1 MVPRKRAWWGSR
13 TYSLFKSWPA
23 LISTLYPC
31 QVVDRLENIRSRA
44 AGQKGQTTRDKPWNE
59 SKNYNLASPCSLNL
73 WPEPAFA
80 FAKLGLIWKLARTS
94 EWGHSNTVGGK
105 FCAIPCPCNQHTP
118 SFQYHNMSTLQQ
130 SLPLLYYSIR
140 FLQQSFHIHSWY
152 YSLQP
157 KSAVVYF
164 FQAGAPFSIDILTR
178 FDHFWLFRHDFT
190 YFLVPLVQA

>member
-1 MVPRKRAWWGSR
+1 MNSEHSKYLGWHKFCLTGIDVVPRKRAWWGSR

-23 LISTLYPC
+23 LISTLSPC

-118 SFQYHNMSTLQQ
+118 SFQYHNMSTFQQ
-130 SLPLLYYSIR
+130 SLLLLYYS
-140 FLQQSFHIHSWY
+140 F
-152 YSLQP
+152 
-157 KSAVVYF
+157 
-164 FQAGAPFSIDILTR
+164 
-178 FDHFWLFRHDFT
+178 
-190 YFLVPLVQA
+190 

>member
-1 MVPRKRAWWGSR
+1 MNSEHSKYLGWHKFCLTGIDVVPRKRAWWGSR

-23 LISTLYPC
+23 LISPLSPC

-105 FCAIPCPCNQHTP
+105 FCAILVINTHHHSNITICQH
-118 SFQYHNMSTLQQ
+118 FNRVCFYCII
-130 SLPLLYYSIR
+130 PLD
-140 FLQQSFHIHSWY
+140 
-152 YSLQP
+152 
-157 KSAVVYF
+157 F
-164 FQAGAPFSIDILTR
+164 FSS
-178 FDHFWLFRHDFT
+178 HFI
-190 YFLVPLVQA
+190 YP